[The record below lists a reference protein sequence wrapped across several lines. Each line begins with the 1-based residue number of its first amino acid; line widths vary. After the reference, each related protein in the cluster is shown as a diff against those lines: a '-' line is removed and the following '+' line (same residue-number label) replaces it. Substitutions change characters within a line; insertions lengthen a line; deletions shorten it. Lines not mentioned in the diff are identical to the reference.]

1 MTGIGLQDFPWV
13 ILLSNKYTEGL
24 DCHTNDLSG
33 IVDPG
38 QGLVGGDHGHQVG
51 QRTESVV
58 PTLGSVLLLK
68 VIENLLTNFLS
79 CYLRRKD
86 KGHNKGVDIV
96 DSALEEHQSS
106 DCCKSL
112 LLALEHELPTGA
124 ANKSFVINCCNFAVS
139 LHFLLDDPIAKVTDK
154 YSHSTTYKSEGGA
167 ELHSCAV
174 SEYEEDI
181 RFERGE
187 QTLGERLGCY

>member
-1 MTGIGLQDFPWV
+1 MKRYFRIGYLFLPRRTPRIMTGIGLQDFPWV

-68 VIENLLTNFLS
+68 VIENIVNKIFELLPS
-79 CYLRRKD
+79 
-86 KGHNKGVDIV
+86 
-96 DSALEEHQSS
+96 
-106 DCCKSL
+106 
-112 LLALEHELPTGA
+112 
-124 ANKSFVINCCNFAVS
+124 
-139 LHFLLDDPIAKVTDK
+139 
-154 YSHSTTYKSEGGA
+154 
-167 ELHSCAV
+167 
-174 SEYEEDI
+174 
-181 RFERGE
+181 
-187 QTLGERLGCY
+187 